1 MEVPSLEGL
10 ERPLRERVSHYLLQE
25 RLDWPQRLI
34 RSGESYDI
42 LCYDEDLIPV
52 LYIETK
58 SPLSAVPQ
66 SEVDKALDRARNL
79 TVLQYVLITNGKVY
93 RLYDLGRP
101 TSPQLLNV
109 TEELSAEEAGQFFE
123 PLKAARFQTGRTWAS
138 THRRLKVTKETA
150 KKELAEGLRQVV
162 ERLREPLQRLIGRFF
177 TGEINCEFAKAAF
190 RDWQQ
195 FSLRIPDDEIE
206 KELEVSARI
215 VMNFAGAERERAFVE
230 QVERLQRLL
239 AIPHGQVQRALTMT
253 ISGMEAAG
261 VVDATVSYQLL
272 GARNDIELFCVQT
285 AHVILGRLLL
295 YRVAEDKELLP
306 RTISGQQVETR
317 LQSLSAPGLLHT
329 VPEPF
334 FVDLYLSTR
343 RYMVD
348 VDPGLYRFTL
358 YDWWVME
365 STARETLTPHEQRQ
379 YLQSYRELNR
389 AIKSTLHL
397 LNLYDFRDVES
408 DIWREVYQHYL
419 PKEERLR
426 LGGFYTDDELAKLL
440 LELAGYTGEDLLDPA
455 CGSGTFLVEA
465 VPYIRSRIEQ
475 QSKTRSRSAKAR
487 EVLEAISSHIK
498 GIDIHPFAVFLT
510 QMNLFFLTLDLFQS
524 VRNADPSYTYHFQ
537 VYEADYL
544 ERAASERLMQLRMSL
559 FVQNSRAKETLERW
573 AQAEAVKS
581 QAFGMVVG
589 NPPWGG
595 VLRPGRPLAKGLA
608 GGGSKSRD
616 YAKDY
621 ASARGKYD
629 IYVLFLERGME
640 QVKPKGS
647 LAFVTQNRYLSREYG
662 AVIRKLLVQK
672 REDEVRA
679 VELIADL
686 GEVGGMFFFPEQTN
700 YPCLTVVRKAD
711 LPRAKLIRV
720 ETDGTFP
727 VNPEAKHSFVES
739 LKRVYSRLDTED
751 KASEEPMS
759 GVLVRGLAVDQALL
773 RRWADEGVPW
783 DLTRCESAVVPRI
796 RKTRATVPTVPL
808 VKAFIVQQG
817 ATTGRA
823 DRILLIPQE
832 VVHRHQLEEAV
843 LRKVIR
849 GRDISPFR
857 IDWSGLVAVY
867 PYDTQGKVMNL
878 GKGIWESDATRAKER
893 IEEEIA
899 LGHVIAP
906 RSSLYLAQFYGELAN
921 RMFEGKSIRELGKEW
936 FEWHRSRKPE
946 LVVTAPKIVSRRQI
960 HEASFAVDAE
970 GYLLMDSCIA
980 LVPHR
985 NSDAWASL
993 VEYFRSILDREPK
1006 ESEILR
1012 FAVAILN
1019 HPVSDSRLKQ
1029 GGTPQRGNYY
1039 TIGGEHL
1046 GRFSIRLPT
1055 TVKAKGVAHRLAMGK
1070 EDDASPFLS

>member
-1 MEVPSLEGL
+1 MPKIRYGYCAVGGALFGIDPLEYIRQEGARALQTLDMEKVEYPNLVMDIEGC
-10 ERPLRERVSHYLLQE
+10 
-25 RLDWPQRLI
+25 
-34 RSGESYDI
+34 I
-42 LCYDEDLIPV
+42 L
-52 LYIETK
+52 
-58 SPLSAVPQ
+58 
-66 SEVDKALDRARNL
+66 
-79 TVLQYVLITNGKVY
+79 
-93 RLYDLGRP
+93 
-101 TSPQLLNV
+101 
-109 TEELSAEEAGQFFE
+109 AGQFFRQE
-123 PLKAARFQTGRTWAS
+123 
-138 THRRLKVTKETA
+138 KVDA
-150 KKELAEGLRQVV
+150 V
-162 ERLREPLQRLIGRFF
+162 I
-177 TGEINCEFAKAAF
+177 I
-190 RDWQQ
+190 
-195 FSLRIPDDEIE
+195 
-206 KELEVSARI
+206 
-215 VMNFAGAERERAFVE
+215 NFAGC
-230 QVERLQRLL
+230 L
-239 AIPHGQVQRALTMT
+239 P
-253 ISGMEAAG
+253 AG
-261 VVDATVSYQLL
+261 
-272 GARNDIELFCVQT
+272 
-285 AHVILGRLLL
+285 
-295 YRVAEDKELLP
+295 ELL
-306 RTISGQQVETR
+306 R
-317 LQSLSAPGLLHT
+317 LARELQHIPLVLWGFGTGPNLTVTALLEAT
-329 VPEPF
+329 SDFTKTNTPF
-334 FVDLYLSTR
+334 FTV
-343 RYMVD
+343 VGE
-348 VDPGLYRFTL
+348 PGHAATLADITATLKAIDAYR
-358 YDWWVME
+358 
-365 STARETLTPHEQRQ
+365 
-379 YLQSYRELNR
+379 
-389 AIKSTLHL
+389 
-397 LNLYDFRDVES
+397 
-408 DIWREVYQHYL
+408 
-419 PKEERLR
+419 
-426 LGGFYTDDELAKLL
+426 
-440 LELAGYTGEDLLDPA
+440 
-455 CGSGTFLVEA
+455 
-465 VPYIRSRIEQ
+465 
-475 QSKTRSRSAKAR
+475 
-487 EVLEAISSHIK
+487 
-498 GIDIHPFAVFLT
+498 
-510 QMNLFFLTLDLFQS
+510 
-524 VRNADPSYTYHFQ
+524 
-537 VYEADYL
+537 
-544 ERAASERLMQLRMSL
+544 

-573 AQAEAVKS
+573 TQAEAVKS

-616 YAKDY
+616 YTKDY

-739 LKRVYSRLDTED
+739 LKRVCSRLDTED

-773 RRWADEGVPW
+773 QRWADEGVPW

-832 VVHRHQLEEAV
+832 VVHRHQLEDAV

-867 PYDTQGKVMNL
+867 PYNTQGKVMNL

-946 LVVTAPKIVSRRQI
+946 LVVTAPKIVGRRQI

-1046 GRFSIRLPT
+1046 GRLSIRLPT
-1055 TVKAKGVAHRLAMGK
+1055 TVKAKAIARHLAMGK